1 MPDAEF
7 EKTFADLAHAR
18 LRDRAPGLLDY
29 LVGFQLL
36 DKSEDDTHAVGVWG
50 FKVGTSWM
58 YNPVFFL
65 NGQLKGDELLYV
77 KDQDAFVPMEENWI
91 NYLLNRRPHVLG
103 SPEEKKLQELGVM
116 QPDFNAMARPPYT
129 GSKYASAGHVRSLV
143 DYLSQTVQPEFRSFV
158 PVILSS
164 PGSEKRAELST
175 RWNLPTFIKR
185 AGKDAAKRLIA
196 TMRKRASFADAVLKY
211 YSMQDLI
218 KAADDAAEP
227 MDDEEYAIEYP
238 HMGQRVRVVNGD
250 HKGKLGQITGIDETR
265 YENEKKEED
274 GTEVRSTKT
283 EKRITV
289 KLDDGGTYST
299 DDCKSDLRR
308 PNEKRS
314 SVKQAADGDT
324 MIEGT
329 APTVQ
334 VMVADKAN
342 VENLGTTMLTDD
354 QKERLQRDRYLV
366 VDNRGPDDVARVYAT
381 QISKT
386 LQNPHCSSYVNVLTQ
401 GGNFK
406 PMLVIRSP
414 MGDQRHEYDND
425 RMKGLSVV
433 VDLASKRV
441 RMVAPNDVF
450 TDNEGHKENQW
461 EDAFNNLSDPAG
473 VGERN
478 KIVLVNADRE
488 GSAPFF
494 IESKVITADGQVRL
508 YGSFDRYPVTD
519 SLTTMKDMLMPKF
532 RGRVFN
538 QSDSRAGKY
547 GIGCCTGDYDACLVI
562 TKKDGSKIT
571 QIGND
576 YFVPN
581 GMKAIVASKEDIEPW
596 KLDRPKSPYDRKPKP
611 DELANPQTIADIE
624 MQLYKSGAVSKIQ
637 PISDGIEF
645 WLRVNGA
652 QSRPLSKVAALKELI
667 ERHNMREQDANA
679 LLKMAKR
686 SGAPE
691 YYVSKPQMRKAAQGD
706 VPMPGV
712 PYFPEPTMG
721 TDPSI
726 GVPTIYPQDDAVAAG
741 VGGMPPQEMDMDA
754 TFRAEQAAQSGQ
766 KEVMDTAVVGGLV
779 KTMDPN
785 AAIDGYIGDLML
797 GLDRVGRI
805 LFMYYWHY
813 EKFKDRYGQQD
824 MPELEDNLRNVFE
837 NLGEL
842 TLFLK
847 QKTVEPDVTDASAE
861 AELSQIL

>member
-50 FKVGTSWM
+50 FKVGSGWL

-77 KDQDAFVPMEENWI
+77 KDQDAFVPMKEDWV
-91 NYLLNRRPHVLG
+91 NYLLNRRPHILG
-103 SPEEKKLQELGVM
+103 SPEERKLQELGVM
-116 QPDFNAMARPPYT
+116 QPDFNALSRPPYT
-129 GSKYASAGHVRSLV
+129 GSKYASAGSVRSLV

-164 PGSEKRAELST
+164 PGSEKRAELSE

-185 AGKDAAKRLIA
+185 AGKDAAKRLIR
-196 TMRKRASFADAVLKY
+196 TMRKRASFADAVLKF
-211 YSMQDLI
+211 YSMKELI
-218 KAADDAAEP
+218 KAAEDAVAK
-227 MDDEEYAIEYP
+227 DEEEYP
-238 HMGQRVRVVNGD
+238 VDYPTTGTRVRVMTGD
-250 HKGKLGQITGIDETR
+250 SKGKVGKITKVDETR
-265 YENEKKEED
+265 YENEEKKDD
-274 GTEVRSTKT
+274 GTEIRTTKT
-283 EKRITV
+283 VKKVTV
-289 KLDDGGTYST
+289 KLDSGGEFTTEDSAA
-299 DDCKSDLRR
+299 DLHRVHEKSA
-308 PNEKRS
+308 

-342 VENLGTTMLTDD
+342 VNDLGSTMLTDA
-354 QKERLQRDRYLV
+354 QKEQLQRDRYLV
-366 VDNRGPDDVARVYAT
+366 VDNRGPNDTAKVYAT

-386 LQNPHCSSYVNVLTQ
+386 LQNPACSAYCNVLTQ
-401 GGNFK
+401 SGSFK
-406 PMLVIRSP
+406 PMLVIKAPVGKPRYCDEAGKD
-414 MGDQRHEYDND
+414 MAT
-425 RMKGLSVV
+425 VV
-433 VDLASKRV
+433 NPNGNRV
-441 RMVAPNDVF
+441 RMVMSNDIFV
-450 TDNEGHKENQW
+450 DNEGHDQEGW
-461 EDAFNNLSDPAG
+461 EGFFNGLSDPSSIT
-473 VGERN
+473 ERS
-478 KIVLVNADRE
+478 KIVLVNAKRE

-494 IESKVITADGQVRL
+494 VERKVTTADGQVRL
-508 YGSFDRYPVTD
+508 YGDFDRYPITD
-519 SLTTMKDMLMPKF
+519 TLSSMKDMLRPKF

-538 QSDSRAGKY
+538 QSDSRAGRY
-547 GIGCCTGDYDACLVI
+547 GPIEVGGNTDTCLVI
-562 TKKDGSKIT
+562 TKKDGAQIT

-581 GMKAIVASKEDIEPW
+581 GMKAIKISKEDIEPW
-596 KLDRPKSPYDRKPKP
+596 KLRTNDYPGERKRTPDP

-624 MQLYKSGAVSKIQ
+624 MQLFKSGMVSRVQ

-652 QSRPLSKVAALKELI
+652 QSRPMSKVAALKELV
-667 ERHNMREQDANA
+667 ERHAMTEKDAT
-679 LLKMAKR
+679 LVLKMAKR
-686 SGAPE
+686 AGSPE
-691 YYVSKPQMRKAAQGD
+691 YYVSKPQMRKAAQGNE
-706 VPMPGV
+706 VPMPEV
-712 PYFPEPTMG
+712 PFFPEPQMG
-721 TDPSI
+721 VDPQI
-726 GVPTIYPQDDAVAAG
+726 GVPTIYPQEDEVAAG
-741 VGGMPPQEMDMDA
+741 IGSQPRNEIDMDA
-754 TFRAEQAAQSGQ
+754 TFRAEQAAQQGQ
-766 KEVMDTAVVGGLV
+766 KEVMDTSVVGGLV

-813 EKFKDRYGQQD
+813 EKFKDRYGSQD

-837 NLGEL
+837 NLGDL
-842 TLFLK
+842 TIFLK

-861 AELSQIL
+861 AELSQVL